1 MDAQEMREAIAEEAG
16 RLRVEPAALAAV
28 VEVESGGRV
37 FALVDGRQEPLIR
50 FEGHYFDRRLSGA
63 RLQRARR
70 AGLASPTAGA
80 VRNPASQAQRWL
92 LLRRATRID
101 RAAALES
108 VSWGIGQVMGAHWS
122 WLGYGS
128 VEDLVAEARAGLHGQ
143 LRLMCRFIAKSG
155 LDDALRRRDWQAF
168 ARGYNGPGFARHRYD
183 EKFAAAYGKARA
195 EPAAPPPTPIPSRKD
210 RPRGILPRLLLYLSK
225 RLGIARRRS
234 VIGGR

>member
-1 MDAQEMREAIAEEAG
+1 MPMDAQEMREAIAEEAG

-37 FALVDGRQEPLIR
+37 FALVEGRQEPLIR
-50 FEGHYFDRRLSGA
+50 LGGHYFDRRLSGA

-70 AGLASPTAGA
+70 AGLAAPAAGA

-128 VEDLVAEARAGLHGQ
+128 VEDLVAEARAGLHG
-143 LRLMCRFIAKSG
+143 
-155 LDDALRRRDWQAF
+155 
-168 ARGYNGPGFARHRYD
+168 
-183 EKFAAAYGKARA
+183 
-195 EPAAPPPTPIPSRKD
+195 
-210 RPRGILPRLLLYLSK
+210 
-225 RLGIARRRS
+225 
-234 VIGGR
+234 